1 MAQLHL
7 TWLDNSL
14 TREKNRGP
22 CLCLCTVELGIHREI
37 DVDDNLLYI
46 FTTDKM
52 FDYHCFKC
60 CLDFMTYSIS
70 GTTLLP
76 HGDNSSLVRSPR
88 KLVQRISFQNS
99 SSSPGNQSVT
109 FSSGS
114 GTHYEIWNWKISVI
128 WSSMVSS
135 ILRQWKIPYFV
146 FLRRELSNI
155 CLCLP
160 ESKAGWSKIYYFLY
174 TENKLSLFVK
184 ELTKYFDGTLISVSI
199 PIKLPIKRFIEEVF
213 IENLDQETSGGVEK
227 QYNVNYINYNDS

>member
-1 MAQLHL
+1 MVGQFS
-7 TWLDNSL
+7 DQG
-14 TREKNRGP
+14 EKPRPLSVSVYSGAGDRQGNW
-22 CLCLCTVELGIHREI
+22 CWWQFIV
-37 DVDDNLLYI
+37 YI

-70 GTTLLP
+70 GPTLLP
-76 HGDNSSLVRSPR
+76 HGDNSSLVSRSPR

-160 ESKAGWSKIYYFLY
+160 ESKAGWSKIYYLLY
-174 TENKLSLFVK
+174 TENELSCTVC
-184 ELTKYFDGTLISVSI
+184 
-199 PIKLPIKRFIEEVF
+199 
-213 IENLDQETSGGVEK
+213 
-227 QYNVNYINYNDS
+227 

>member
-1 MAQLHL
+1 MVKLLAQPEFTNVAWRKSENIILLITIPILTWFQRLYLFLEPLHKPSENFISHCCWLNKMAQLHL

-52 FDYHCFKC
+52 FDYHCHCFKC

-114 GTHYEIWNWKISVI
+114 GTHYEIWN
-128 WSSMVSS
+128 
-135 ILRQWKIPYFV
+135 
-146 FLRRELSNI
+146 
-155 CLCLP
+155 
-160 ESKAGWSKIYYFLY
+160 
-174 TENKLSLFVK
+174 
-184 ELTKYFDGTLISVSI
+184 
-199 PIKLPIKRFIEEVF
+199 
-213 IENLDQETSGGVEK
+213 
-227 QYNVNYINYNDS
+227 